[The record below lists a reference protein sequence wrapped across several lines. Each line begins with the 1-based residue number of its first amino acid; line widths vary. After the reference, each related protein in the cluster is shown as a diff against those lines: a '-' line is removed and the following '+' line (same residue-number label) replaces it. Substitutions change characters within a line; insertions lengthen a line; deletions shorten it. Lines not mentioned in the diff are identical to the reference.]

1 MTTTFRQQLILALIA
16 ATATIATVGVPAI
29 MGRDNKPSP
38 EPKPSPTHTSTTC
51 DKVIAPKV
59 CVDNLTV
66 QVNSDE
72 PKEVTNRDRIPLK
85 AKDTLRL
92 SNLSYCIPSQA
103 LVNQVEVKAYLFKN
117 GIESYENGLFTSS
130 NFPINASCHN
140 IGNFQK
146 SWKLEPGQHRVNIPI
161 IKYVGSNRIVDNTFY
176 FILDVGQ

>member
-1 MTTTFRQQLILALIA
+1 MRGSSQLPFRMICKFKGEPISQVSGRS
-16 ATATIATVGVPAI
+16 TATPI
-29 MGRDNKPSP
+29 
-38 EPKPSPTHTSTTC
+38 
-51 DKVIAPKV
+51 
-59 CVDNLTV
+59 
-66 QVNSDE
+66 
-72 PKEVTNRDRIPLK
+72 K

-92 SNLSYCIPSQA
+92 ANLSYCIPSQA
-103 LVNQVEVKAYLFKN
+103 LVNRVEVKAYLFKN

-161 IKYVGSNRIVDNTFY
+161 IKYVASNRIVDNTFY